1 MKIGIIGLGV
11 VGRALEHGFQ
21 KLGHRVY
28 IHDIKY
34 ETKLLDLIDCEIV
47 YICVPTPQE
56 DDGRCDTAIVESV
69 LVDLSKIN
77 YAGHVCVKSTVVPGT
92 TEKMIQKYGDLKIAF
107 VPEFL
112 RERCAEID
120 FVENHD
126 VCIIGTYDDES
137 YNIIKKSHGKFP
149 KKFIKLTPTEAE
161 LTKYFNNVYNSTL
174 ITFANSFYEICKS
187 LGVEYINVK
196 DAIVNRENIS
206 DIYLDCNENLRGFG
220 GMCLP
225 KDTSALAYL
234 ARELNLDIDFFD
246 NIIKENTKYKITVF
260 RGMRK

>member
-1 MKIGIIGLGV
+1 M
-11 VGRALEHGFQ
+11 
-21 KLGHRVY
+21 
-28 IHDIKY
+28 
-34 ETKLLDLIDCEIV
+34 
-47 YICVPTPQE
+47 
-56 DDGRCDTAIVESV
+56 
-69 LVDLSKIN
+69 
-77 YAGHVCVKSTVVPGT
+77 
-92 TEKMIQKYGDLKIAF
+92 
-107 VPEFL
+107 PEFL